1 MPWTTV
7 VFLAAS
13 LWRSVKERL
22 LVKSRSA
29 GERIE
34 NFMAYVAEL
43 PGNKEL
49 MLNGAGYGNRQKS
62 RYCWGSLA
70 DLSHEVDAL
79 VHSDARRAEVWR
91 LQVFHI
97 ASLLAFHGS
106 LLPYVPC
113 APNNRPFQIRKVDR
127 EYILW

>member
-1 MPWTTV
+1 V

-13 LWRSVKERL
+13 LWRRSVKERL

-34 NFMAYVAEL
+34 IFMATW
-43 PGNKEL
+43 
-49 MLNGAGYGNRQKS
+49 LNSQEQGTHTERTGYGNRQKS
-62 RYCWGSLA
+62 RYCWGPWRTC
-70 DLSHEVDAL
+70 LSHEVDAL

-106 LLPYVPC
+106 LLLRCSVRPQH
-113 APNNRPFQIRKVDR
+113 RPFQIRKVDR

>member
-1 MPWTTV
+1 M

-43 PGNKEL
+43 PGTRKL
-49 MLNGAGYGNRQKS
+49 MLNGLGMEIDRKADIAGVP
-62 RYCWGSLA
+62 LA
-70 DLSHEVDAL
+70 NLSHEVDAL
-79 VHSDARRAEVWR
+79 VRSDARRAEVWR

-106 LLPYVPC
+106 LLLRILFR
-113 APNNRPFQIRKVDR
+113 APPTSTLPNQEGRP
-127 EYILW
+127 